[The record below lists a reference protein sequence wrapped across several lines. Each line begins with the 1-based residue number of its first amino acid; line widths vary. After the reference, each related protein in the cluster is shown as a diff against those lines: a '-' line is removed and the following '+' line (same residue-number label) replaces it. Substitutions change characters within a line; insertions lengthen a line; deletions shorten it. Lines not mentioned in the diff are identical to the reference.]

1 VISIASRLA
10 RIIGLLVLFPALFSV
25 LAGCSAIKLGYNNS
39 DDLAYWWLD
48 SYLDFT
54 DEQAPRVREDLTR
67 LHRWHRTSELPQ
79 FALILADMERM
90 APSDVTPAQACGFV
104 VRVRERLESVAEQA
118 EPAITTF
125 ALGATSE
132 QLAHLER
139 KYEKVNAAF
148 TKEWVQLPA
157 GERADKRFDQF
168 VERSEM
174 IYGTLEE
181 PQLLVLRREMQQT
194 IFDPKRV
201 LHERKRRQRD
211 ALQTL
216 KQLAGQPVGLMEARR
231 VVRGFLERMQQ
242 PADPA
247 ALSYQQGLIDEGC
260 RTFAALHN
268 STTAAQRELAV
279 RRLRAYQRDLRELAA
294 QR

>member
-1 VISIASRLA
+1 MSIASRLA
-10 RIIGLLVLFPALFSV
+10 RIIGLLALFAA
-25 LAGCSAIKLGYNNS
+25 LAACSAIKLGYNNL

-48 SYLDFT
+48 GYLDFT

-79 FALILADMERM
+79 FGALLGDMER
-90 APSDVTPAQACGFV
+90 AAASDVTPAQACGFV
-104 VRVRERLESVAEQA
+104 ARVRERLGSMAEQG
-118 EPAITTF
+118 EPAVTTF
-125 ALGATSE
+125 ALGANAE

-148 TKEWVQLPA
+148 NKEWVQLPP

-181 PQLLVLRREMQQT
+181 PQLMALRREMQQT
-194 IFDPKRV
+194 TFDPKRV

-216 KQLAGQPVGLMEARR
+216 KQLSGQPVALAEARR
-231 VVRGFLERMQQ
+231 VVRGFLERMQE
-242 PADPA
+242 PGDPA
-247 ALSYQQGLIDEGC
+247 ARAYQQGLIDEGC
-260 RTFAALHN
+260 RIFAALHN
-268 STTAAQRELAV
+268 STNAAQREVAV
-279 RRLRAYQRDLRELAA
+279 RRLRAYQRDLRELTA
-294 QR
+294 QK